1 MSEILYYQRV
11 LTQNEIN
18 TIVGYLGQKWGIK
31 TEVPSAPIENAV
43 SKWLPNKESKLAIWL
58 DMADY
63 SSMIVNKTTTISSIK
78 DKIGGVSFTP
88 SGNLTLSSTSS
99 GVFGNISS
107 LNFDNNSGDN
117 VYMTGTYNYNTSGS
131 ILFIAN
137 LLPTTNTNEAI
148 IKWNDKLK
156 IGFENNNNIL
166 LGYGFINTQKYLPN
180 SKEKIGTN
188 EHRIFQQFITRQSFN
203 KVFIQHRYRIEE
215 RFFSNDFQMR
225 FRYFLGINI
234 PINKPRIEKN
244 AYYLS
249 AYNEIFINA
258 QQNIFD
264 RNRLYGAIGY
274 VFNKNIKM
282 EAGYMAQTVETN
294 NRNQF
299 QIVLF
304 NNIPFTNN

>member
-1 MSEILYYQRV
+1 MKFKTKYFFNTIFFIV
-11 LTQNEIN
+11 LTITVNAQKSNTGNWFIYFGNQKINKKWNWHNELQYRNYNFIGDLN
-18 TIVGYLGQKWGIK
+18 QLLLRTGIGY
-31 TEVPSAPIENAV
+31 
-43 SKWLPNKESKLAIWL
+43 
-58 DMADY
+58 
-63 SSMIVNKTTTISSIK
+63 
-78 DKIGGVSFTP
+78 
-88 SGNLTLSSTSS
+88 NLT
-99 GVFGNISS
+99 
-107 LNFDNNSGDN
+107 
-117 VYMTGTYNYNTSGS
+117 
-131 ILFIAN
+131 
-137 LLPTTNTNEAI
+137 
-148 IKWNDKLK
+148 
-156 IGFENNNNIL
+156 ENNNNIL

-225 FRYFLGINI
+225 FRYFLGLNI
-234 PINKPRIEKN
+234 PFNKPRIEKN

-274 VFNKNIKM
+274 VINKNIRI
-282 EAGYMAQTVETN
+282 EAGYMAQTLEVN

>member
-1 MSEILYYQRV
+1 MKFKTKYFFNTIFFIV
-11 LTQNEIN
+11 LTITVNAQKSNTGNWFIYFGNQKINKKWNWHNELQYRNYNFIGDLN
-18 TIVGYLGQKWGIK
+18 QLLLRTGIGY
-31 TEVPSAPIENAV
+31 
-43 SKWLPNKESKLAIWL
+43 
-58 DMADY
+58 
-63 SSMIVNKTTTISSIK
+63 
-78 DKIGGVSFTP
+78 
-88 SGNLTLSSTSS
+88 NLT
-99 GVFGNISS
+99 
-107 LNFDNNSGDN
+107 
-117 VYMTGTYNYNTSGS
+117 
-131 ILFIAN
+131 
-137 LLPTTNTNEAI
+137 
-148 IKWNDKLK
+148 
-156 IGFENNNNIL
+156 ENNNNIL

>member
-1 MSEILYYQRV
+1 MKFKKIYFFNAIIFIL
-11 LTQNEIN
+11 LTITVNAQKSDTGNWFIYFGNQKINKRWIWHNELQYRNYNFIGDLN
-18 TIVGYLGQKWGIK
+18 QLLLRTGIGY
-31 TEVPSAPIENAV
+31 
-43 SKWLPNKESKLAIWL
+43 
-58 DMADY
+58 
-63 SSMIVNKTTTISSIK
+63 
-78 DKIGGVSFTP
+78 
-88 SGNLTLSSTSS
+88 NLT
-99 GVFGNISS
+99 
-107 LNFDNNSGDN
+107 
-117 VYMTGTYNYNTSGS
+117 
-131 ILFIAN
+131 
-137 LLPTTNTNEAI
+137 
-148 IKWNDKLK
+148 
-156 IGFENNNNIL
+156 ENNNNIL

-215 RFFSNDFQMR
+215 RFLPNDFQLR
-225 FRYFLGINI
+225 FRYFVGINI
-234 PINKPRIEKN
+234 PINKARIEKN

-264 RNRLYGAIGY
+264 RNRFYGAIGY

-282 EAGYMAQTVETN
+282 EAGYMAQTVESS

-299 QIVLF
+299 QIVVF